1 MRVKCNCNNCSAHL
15 EFESADAGREIVC
28 PTCGIETKLY
38 VPGSVSSQPPANPQ
52 PPKNKKLKLG
62 IIAAGS
68 LMLVG
73 LVSLL
78 IINWDKIIPPLSK
91 VFGGTMVAVLMAI
104 LGVLVIIWA
113 VLWII
118 FPVFVY
124 YQLNELIKLQRQIER
139 NTRR

>member
-1 MRVKCNCNNCSAHL
+1 MSHITKIL
-15 EFESADAGREIVC
+15 EIIQLAVGAILIVAIVSQNQGAG
-28 PTCGIETKLY
+28 
-38 VPGSVSSQPPANPQ
+38 
-52 PPKNKKLKLG
+52 
-62 IIAAGS
+62 
-68 LMLVG
+68 
-73 LVSLL
+73 
-78 IINWDKIIPPLSK
+78 LSN
-91 VFGGTMVAVLMAI
+91 VFGGTMVAVFMAI

>member
-1 MRVKCNCNNCSAHL
+1 
-15 EFESADAGREIVC
+15 
-28 PTCGIETKLY
+28 
-38 VPGSVSSQPPANPQ
+38 VPGSSTSLPPANPQ
-52 PPKNKKLKLG
+52 QMKNRRLKFG

-91 VFGGTMVAVLMAI
+91 IFGGTIVAVFMAI
-104 LGVLVIIWA
+104 LAVLAIIWA

>member
-1 MRVKCNCNNCSAHL
+1 MLVKCICNNCSAHL
-15 EFESADAGREIVC
+15 EFESAEAGRVIVC

-38 VPGSVSSQPPANPQ
+38 VPGSVSSRPPANPLQ
-52 PPKNKKLKLG
+52 TKNRKLKFG

-68 LMLVG
+68 LMFVG
-73 LVSLL
+73 LVSLF

-91 VFGGTMVAVLMAI
+91 IFGGTMVAVFMAI
-104 LGVLVIIWA
+104 LAVLAIIWA

>member
-1 MRVKCNCNNCSAHL
+1 MLVKCICNNCSAHL
-15 EFESADAGREIVC
+15 EFESAEAGRVIVC

-38 VPGSVSSQPPANPQ
+38 VPGSVSSRPPANPLQ
-52 PPKNKKLKLG
+52 TKNRKLKFG

-68 LMLVG
+68 LMFVG
-73 LVSLL
+73 LVSLF

-91 VFGGTMVAVLMAI
+91 IFGGTMVAVFMAI
-104 LGVLVIIWA
+104 LAVLVIIWA

-124 YQLNELIKLQRQIER
+124 YQLNEIIKLQRQIER

>member
-1 MRVKCNCNNCSAHL
+1 MRVKCNCNNCSAQL
-15 EFESADAGREIVC
+15 EFESEDAGRVIDC
-28 PTCGIETKLY
+28 PTCGIETKLF
-38 VPGSVSSQPPANPQ
+38 VAGSASSLPPTNLQ
-52 PPKNKKLKLG
+52 QMKNRRLKFG

-91 VFGGTMVAVLMAI
+91 VFGGTIVAVFMAI
-104 LGVLVIIWA
+104 LAVLAIIWA
-113 VLWII
+113 VLWIV

>member
-1 MRVKCNCNNCSAHL
+1 MLVKCNCNNCSAHL
-15 EFESADAGREIVC
+15 EFESVDAGRVIVC

-38 VPGSVSSQPPANPQ
+38 VPGSVSNQTATISQQ
-52 PPKNKKLKLG
+52 PKNKKLKYG
-62 IIAAGS
+62 IIAAGG

-73 LVSLL
+73 LFSLL

-91 VFGGTMVAVLMAI
+91 IFGGTLVAVFMAI

-113 VLWII
+113 VLWIV

>member
-15 EFESADAGREIVC
+15 EFESTEAGSVIVC
-28 PTCGIETKLY
+28 PTCGIETKLF
-38 VPGSVSSQPPANPQ
+38 VPEIESSPSPTNPQ
-52 PPKNKKLKLG
+52 PMRNGKVKFW

-68 LMLVG
+68 LMFVG
-73 LVSLL
+73 LISLL
-78 IINWDKIIPPLSK
+78 IINWVKIALPFTK
-91 VFGGTMVAVLMAI
+91 VFGGTVAVVFVAI
-104 LGVLVIIWA
+104 LAVLVIIWA

-124 YQLNELIKLQRQIER
+124 FQLNELIKLQRQIEQ

>member
-1 MRVKCNCNNCSAHL
+1 
-15 EFESADAGREIVC
+15 
-28 PTCGIETKLY
+28 
-38 VPGSVSSQPPANPQ
+38 
-52 PPKNKKLKLG
+52 
-62 IIAAGS
+62 
-68 LMLVG
+68 MLVG

-78 IINWDKIIPPLSK
+78 VINWDTIIPPLSK
-91 VFGGTMVAVLMAI
+91 VFGGTMVAVFIAI

-118 FPVFVY
+118 FPIFVY

>member
-1 MRVKCNCNNCSAHL
+1 MRVKCNCNNCSAQL
-15 EFESADAGREIVC
+15 EFESEDAGRVIDC
-28 PTCGIETKLY
+28 PTCGIETKLF
-38 VPGSVSSQPPANPQ
+38 VAGSASSLPPANLQ
-52 PPKNKKLKLG
+52 QMKNRRLKFG

-91 VFGGTMVAVLMAI
+91 VFGGTIVAVFMAI
-104 LGVLVIIWA
+104 LAVLAIIWA
-113 VLWII
+113 VLWIV

>member
-1 MRVKCNCNNCSAHL
+1 MRIKCNCNNCSAHL
-15 EFESADAGREIVC
+15 EFESADAGRVIDC

-38 VPGSVSSQPPANPQ
+38 VPGSVSSQPPASPQ
-52 PPKNKKLKLG
+52 QTKNRKLMFW
-62 IIAAGS
+62 IVTAGS
-68 LMLVG
+68 LMFVG

-78 IINWDKIIPPLSK
+78 IINWDKIIPPISK
-91 VFGGTMVAVLMAI
+91 VFGGTIVAVFMTI
-104 LGVLVIIWA
+104 LAVLVIIWA

-118 FPVFVY
+118 FPIFVY

>member
-1 MRVKCNCNNCSAHL
+1 MNQPSTNPKQQKNN
-15 EFESADAGREIVC
+15 
-28 PTCGIETKLY
+28 
-38 VPGSVSSQPPANPQ
+38 
-52 PPKNKKLKLG
+52 KLKFG

-68 LMLVG
+68 LMFVG

-78 IINWDKIIPPLSK
+78 IVNWDKIIPPMSK
-91 VFGGTMVAVLMAI
+91 VFGGTVVAVFMAI
-104 LGVLVIIWA
+104 LAVFVLIWA